1 MNYIYTY
8 HIICNDVIILPV
20 YSLSDNIYD
29 YNNCYLKLREVS
41 DLLSGVNYYIEND
54 SLVVYRS
61 FQTYSIYDEQ
71 DYFTRAD
78 FRFLIK

>member
-1 MNYIYTY
+1 MLNK
-8 HIICNDVIILPV
+8 
-20 YSLSDNIYD
+20 LSI
-29 YNNCYLKLREVS
+29 S
-41 DLLSGVNYYIEND
+41 GDLLSGVNYYIEND

-78 FRFLIK
+78 KVIVPPTIKRIGTTIAVTLITLLIIPKTSFKA

>member
-29 YNNCYLKLREVS
+29 YNLRACLNLIETLNNKL
-41 DLLSGVNYYIEND
+41 I
-54 SLVVYRS
+54 
-61 FQTYSIYDEQ
+61 
-71 DYFTRAD
+71 
-78 FRFLIK
+78 IKF